1 MNVRPEETSSEDAS
15 PSVTVKVFGGL
26 RDSADGSSLRV
37 PIRAGTTVDDL
48 LSLLAATQ
56 PALAHALRRGI
67 SEGYLNV
74 LVNGRNARFLTGG
87 ATVLADGDAVAFLP
101 PIGGG

>member
-1 MNVRPEETSSEDAS
+1 
-15 PSVTVKVFGGL
+15 VKVFGGL
-26 RDSADGSSLRV
+26 RDSADRSSLRV
-37 PIRAGTTVDDL
+37 PIRAGTTVDGL
-48 LSLLAATQ
+48 LSLLDATQ
-56 PALAHALRRGI
+56 PALADALRRGL

-74 LVNGRNARFLTGG
+74 LVNGRNARFLTGV